1 MWFGYQEDNA
11 CYCMSN
17 NLRPNI
23 TKGSTEEN
31 WNSFIARWGIFK
43 RGTALAATEIC
54 QQLFICCDEE
64 LGNDLIRQNN
74 DILNS
79 TEQVLMETIK
89 SLAVTP
95 VAVSVR
101 RSDLENVRSFH
112 ARIKGK
118 AATCAYSITCSSL
131 TCTQVVDFTGVIIK
145 DVLISRSSD
154 EEIKI
159 EVFGW
164 HDLDQKSVNDSS
176 SKPKR
181 WLGMLLRKHQ
191 WLLPFRATR
200 GPPNFRAIITI
211 HLRKD
216 FVKSVLSL

>member
-1 MWFGYQEDNA
+1 M
-11 CYCMSN
+11 
-17 NLRPNI
+17 
-23 TKGSTEEN
+23 
-31 WNSFIARWGIFK
+31 FK

-54 QQLFICCDEE
+54 QQLFSCCDEE
-64 LGNDLIRQNN
+64 LSNDLIRQNN

-89 SLAVTP
+89 SLAVTS

-101 RSDLENVRSFH
+101 RSDLLALRQADRENVRSFH

-191 WLLPFRATR
+191 
-200 GPPNFRAIITI
+200 
-211 HLRKD
+211 
-216 FVKSVLSL
+216 